1 VGETGRVYYSPPN
14 SADLFVYDPNTNAWS
29 EKDPSP
35 LDTHAMTAHGGFLYA
50 KSAHN
55 NVALYRYTPGTDS
68 WVTVSHA
75 PSGSSIPAHLVASET
90 HVYYFAND
98 KDVHRY
104 NPSADSWATAVA
116 MPLDRGQLDSFE
128 YADGHVYHLSAS
140 SRTLRRYDVSSD
152 TWSASLATFPSTT
165 YGIQDLQRVDGLLY
179 AVSGLADA
187 HVYDPVT
194 QAIDVEW
201 LAPAQVM
208 SYDAN
213 DGLAYVWSGVG
224 GGGST
229 FGRCDLAN
237 QSFTELSPPPSAI
250 YGHAWAYIP

>member
-14 SADLFVYDPNTNAWS
+14 SADLFVYDPNTDAWS
-29 EKDPSP
+29 EKAPSP

-68 WVTVSHA
+68 WVTLSHA
-75 PSGSSIPAHLVASET
+75 PSGSSSPAHLVASEAS
-90 HVYYFAND
+90 VYYFAND
-98 KDVHRY
+98 KDVYRY
-104 NPSADSWATAVA
+104 NPSTDSWATAAA

-128 YADGHVYHLSAS
+128 YADGQIYHLSAS
-140 SRTLRRYDVSSD
+140 SWTLRRYDVSSD
-152 TWSASLATFPSTT
+152 AWSASLATFPSTT

-194 QAIDVEW
+194 QTIDVEW

-237 QSFTELSPPPSAI
+237 QSFTERSPPPSAI